1 MAYIGNSPGVASQR
15 IVSKFTAT
23 ASQTT
28 FTPTSG
34 YTVGYLD
41 VYLNGVKLIN
51 GEDYTASNGS
61 TFVLAS
67 GAASGDVIEAVAY
80 LPRGLS
86 DGYTKA
92 EADAR
97 YVNASGD
104 TMTGNLDVTGTVT
117 ADGLTVDGTADVD
130 NLIIDN
136 SGKISS
142 VGQIELQVDT
152 DNNQSGTYI
161 GFSRNNTTSE
171 RLALFSE
178 NGDISFYEDTGT
190 TPKFFWDASAE
201 SLSVTSSF
209 SAPVVGNT
217 SSFIASGSYGGG
229 FALDDGAYSG
239 MYASTSGT
247 KLNFYVGQNIA
258 TEAPNAT
265 VKMTIDSSGQ
275 VGIGTDSPNK
285 TLDVNG
291 QLRIRS
297 GGATGYGLLEYGASA
312 TATNN
317 WHVGSEGDGTFRFYN
332 GNLGSGSERMR
343 IDSSGR
349 VGIGTSSPVAP
360 FQVTNTNG
368 AGTAVFQHNGGN
380 SFGTILTLETI
391 GGTDDPVLSFK
402 NYNGGS
408 PVYYGISGTDD
419 GSLAFK
425 SGASTA
431 GFGTER
437 MRIDSSGRVTMPY
450 QPYFYAGSTSGG
462 TYISE
467 GVMPY
472 NTVSSNIGGHFNT
485 TTHKFTAPVA
495 GRYLFTVS
503 ALNYPSSTSGELF
516 FTLNGSTSYYALMR
530 DNSIV
535 AQQSITGSAILDL
548 AANDNVGIFGTL
560 YFYATGGHGHFSGI
574 LLG

>member
-15 IVSKFTAT
+15 IVTTFTAT

-190 TPKFFWDASAE
+190 TAKFFWDASAE
-201 SLSVTSSF
+201 SL
-209 SAPVVGNT
+209 
-217 SSFIASGSYGGG
+217 
-229 FALDDGAYSG
+229 
-239 MYASTSGT
+239 
-247 KLNFYVGQNIA
+247 
-258 TEAPNAT
+258 
-265 VKMTIDSSGQ
+265 
-275 VGIGTDSPNK
+275 GIGT
-285 TLDVNG
+285 TWLDG
-291 QLRIRS
+291 QLHVNSSSETVASITSEDAVSAAKLQIGFFNTALGWTEGLTISKVRAFS
-297 GGATGYGLLEYGASA
+297 GSAEYDVDTS
-312 TATNN
+312 
-317 WHVGSEGDGTFRFYN
+317 
-332 GNLGSGSERMR
+332 GSGH
-343 IDSSGR
+343 
-349 VGIGTSSPVAP
+349 
-360 FQVTNTNG
+360 
-368 AGTAVFQHNGGN
+368 VFKTQ
-380 SFGTILTLETI
+380 
-391 GGTDDPVLSFK
+391 
-402 NYNGGS
+402 
-408 PVYYGISGTDD
+408 
-419 GSLAFK
+419 
-425 SGASTA
+425 
-431 GFGTER
+431 GTER

-450 QPYFYAGSTSGG
+450 QPFFNAKANTNQTLTAGVSAKGAFAST
-462 TYISE
+462 YDN
-467 GVMPY
+467 V
-472 NTVSSNIGGHFNT
+472 GGHYST
-485 TTHKFTAPVA
+485 TNHRFTAPVA
-495 GRYLFTVS
+495 GVYIFS
-503 ALNYPSSTSGELF
+503 CAIQY
-516 FTLNGSTSYYALMR
+516 GST
-530 DNSIV
+530 
-535 AQQSITGSAILDL
+535 TGTHSNFYVNGNGHYFGDGWVDYGDANANTHTKIFKLS
-548 AANDNVGIFGTL
+548 ANDYVECWLHSPINTFTGTRSTFMG
-560 YFYATGGHGHFSGI
+560 Y